1 MKIAIIDYRSGNL
14 HSALKSFQAVASDF
28 KNVSVKITSCYK
40 EVLDADRLVLPGV
53 GSFSFCKSKLLENT
67 DVYEALNERVIEKK
81 KPFLGICVGMQL
93 LATKGHEGQQNNSGL
108 NWVSGEVKK
117 IKVEKSFKIP
127 HMGWNN
133 LNFNKYHPL
142 FKDIHINDHFYFVH
156 SYEFKVRSKEEV
168 IATTNHGKKIVS
180 GIAKDNILGLQF
192 HPEKSQVPGLKV
204 IKNFIGW
211 DPEIL

>member
-14 HSALKSFQAVASDF
+14 HSALKSFQVVASGF

-67 DVYEALNERVIEKK
+67 DVYEALKERVIEKK

-117 IKVEKSFKIP
+117 
-127 HMGWNN
+127 
-133 LNFNKYHPL
+133 
-142 FKDIHINDHFYFVH
+142 
-156 SYEFKVRSKEEV
+156 
-168 IATTNHGKKIVS
+168 S
-180 GIAKDNILGLQF
+180 GL
-192 HPEKSQVPGLKV
+192 
-204 IKNFIGW
+204 
-211 DPEIL
+211 